1 MQIRGKAVFVF
12 DIEVFQ
18 NIFHCSVKDTE
29 TNTIYKFEISERKNQ
44 LRELVK
50 FFKQVNKY
58 ITWGE
63 YYTTTKQIESNII
76 FCGYNNLHY
85 DNPIINYII
94 EYEDTLMNHNV
105 FTICSSIFN
114 LSKTITTSKE
124 DNIDAWKHWKY
135 QIWFD
140 TFDILTMLYSNKLRV
155 GLKEIQVTMQYPN
168 VQEFVCDWTKPLP
181 LEDFDSMIDYNIN
194 DIESTSELLN
204 RCKDAVDLR
213 IAIEDEYGVRVLSK
227 DGVNIGMKIL
237 TQKYLEKTGLT
248 WWDIEGLRSPMDY
261 IPLKDVI
268 LPFIKYDSPIL
279 NRVLEDMKSQIVSP
293 GRKGYENN
301 FVFAGLRYTVGVG
314 GIHSKN
320 DPEIIIPKEDEMLI
334 DIDVASLYPS
344 MLIEYGFYPKHLG
357 PEFLEVYSQIKNER
371 IEAKHN
377 GDKVKN
383 ETLKLA
389 LNGLSGNLQ
398 NEHNFCYSPEAVMK
412 IRINGQLLLLM
423 LAEKLTQAGCR
434 IIQAN
439 TDGLFVLL
447 KKDNYQRVNTICRN
461 WEQLTKLTLE
471 EERFEAMYQYAIN
484 DYIAVTTLYPD
495 MKKRFLSGETIIRKS
510 TKKPY
515 TCIEEIQ
522 EDFIK
527 TKGMFITKVLLGK
540 GLSAKIIPEAIIKY
554 FVDGTPVEQTI
565 KECKDIKKFLMSE
578 KTGKQWHVEYMN
590 EEQQRTN
597 RFYASTNG
605 GYLWK
610 WKDTGHKEGEI
621 ITYIE
626 PYVGEHKYKAS
637 ARQYQNMLTASGVTL
652 LNKFDDKPIEERKIN
667 YRYYLRE
674 ALKIIE
680 ELQPRQLELF

>member
-1 MQIRGKAVFVF
+1 MIIRGKIVYVY

-18 NIFHCSVKDTE
+18 NIFHCSVKNTE
-29 TNTIYKFEISERKNQ
+29 TNDIYKFEISERKNQ

-50 FFKQVNKY
+50 FFKQVDKY
-58 ITWGE
+58 ITWGD
-63 YYTTTKQIESNII
+63 YYTTNINIPANVI

-94 EYEDTLMNHNV
+94 EYEDKLMQYNIP
-105 FTICSSIFN
+105 TICSSIFN
-114 LSKTITTSKE
+114 LSKTITTSSE

-204 RCKDAVDLR
+204 RCKKDVDLR

-248 WWDIEGLRSPMDY
+248 WQDIKDLRSPMSV

-279 NRVLEDMKSQIVSP
+279 QRVLDDMKNQIVSP
-293 GRKGYENN
+293 GRKGYENK
-301 FVFAGLRYTVGVG
+301 FVFNNLRYSVGVG
-314 GIHSKN
+314 GIHSVN
-320 DPEIIIPKEDEMLI
+320 SPEIIIPRDDEMLI

-344 MLIEYGFYPKHLG
+344 MLIEYEFYPKHLG
-357 PEFLEVYSQIKNER
+357 KEFLEVYKQIKDER

-398 NEHNFCYSPEAVMK
+398 NEHNFCYSPFAVMQ

-423 LAEKLTQAGCR
+423 LAEKLTQIGCR
-434 IIQAN
+434 IVQAN

-447 KKDNYQRVNTICRN
+447 KKDVYSKVNSICRE

-471 EERFEAMYQYAIN
+471 EDRFKAMYQYAIN
-484 DYIAVTTLYPD
+484 DYFAIT
-495 MKKRFLSGETIIRKS
+495 
-510 TKKPY
+510 
-515 TCIEEIQ
+515 
-522 EDFIK
+522 EDNK
-527 TKGMFITKVLLGK
+527 VKEKGMFITTVKLGK
-540 GLSAKIIPEAIIKY
+540 GLTPKIIPKAVISFFKGGIS
-554 FVDGTPVEQTI
+554 VEDTI
-565 KECKDIKKFLMSE
+565 KNCTDIRDFLMSE

-610 WKDTGHKEGEI
+610 WKYSNDSDIK
-621 ITYIE
+621 
-626 PYVGEHKYKAS
+626 S
-637 ARQYQNMLTASGVTL
+637 YQNMLTASGVTL
-652 LNKFDDKPIEERKIN
+652 LNKFDDKPIKERKIN
-667 YRYYLRE
+667 YRYYIME
-674 ALKIIE
+674 AYKIIRDLKP
-680 ELQPRQLELF
+680 LQLSLWD

>member
-1 MQIRGKAVFVF
+1 MIIRGKIVYVY

-18 NIFHCSVKDTE
+18 NIFHCSVKNTE
-29 TNTIYKFEISERKNQ
+29 TNNIYKFEISERKNQ

-50 FFKQVNKY
+50 FFKQVDKY
-58 ITWGE
+58 ITWGD
-63 YYTTTKQIESNII
+63 YYTTNINIPANVI

-94 EYEDTLMNHNV
+94 EYEDKLMQYNIP
-105 FTICSSIFN
+105 TICSSIFN
-114 LSKTITTSKE
+114 LSKTITTSSE
-124 DNIDAWKHWKY
+124 DNIEAWKHWKY

-204 RCKDAVDLR
+204 RCKKDVDLR

-248 WWDIEGLRSPMDY
+248 WQDIKDLRSPMSV

-279 NRVLEDMKSQIVSP
+279 QRVLDDMKNQIVSP
-293 GRKGYENN
+293 GRKGYENK
-301 FVFAGLRYTVGVG
+301 FVFNNLRYSVGVG
-314 GIHSKN
+314 GIHSVN
-320 DPEIIIPKEDEMLI
+320 SPEIIIPRDDEMLI

-344 MLIEYGFYPKHLG
+344 MLIEYEFYPKHLG
-357 PEFLEVYSQIKNER
+357 KEFLEVYKQIKDER

-398 NEHNFCYSPEAVMK
+398 NEHNFCYSPFAVMQ

-423 LAEKLTQAGCR
+423 LAEKLTQIGCR
-434 IIQAN
+434 IVQAN

-447 KKDNYQRVNTICRN
+447 KKDAYSKVNSICRE

-471 EERFEAMYQYAIN
+471 EDRFKAMYQYAIN
-484 DYIAVTTLYPD
+484 DYFAIT
-495 MKKRFLSGETIIRKS
+495 
-510 TKKPY
+510 
-515 TCIEEIQ
+515 
-522 EDFIK
+522 EDNK
-527 TKGMFITKVLLGK
+527 VKEKGMFITTVKLGK
-540 GLSAKIIPEAIIKY
+540 GLTPKIIPKAIISFFK
-554 FVDGTPVEQTI
+554 DGISVEDTI
-565 KECKDIKKFLMSE
+565 KNCTDIRDFLMSE

-621 ITYIE
+621 ITYTE

-667 YRYYLRE
+667 YRYYIME
-674 ALKIIE
+674 AYKIIRDLKP
-680 ELQPRQLELF
+680 LQLSLWD

>member
-1 MQIRGKAVFVF
+1 MIIRGKIVYVY

-18 NIFHCSVKDTE
+18 NIFHCSVKNTE
-29 TNTIYKFEISERKNQ
+29 TNNIYKFEISERKNQ

-50 FFKQVNKY
+50 FFKQVDKY
-58 ITWGE
+58 ITWGD
-63 YYTTTKQIESNII
+63 YYTTNINIPANVI

-94 EYEDTLMNHNV
+94 EYEDKLMQYNIP
-105 FTICSSIFN
+105 TICSSIFN
-114 LSKTITTSKE
+114 LSKTITTSSE

-204 RCKDAVDLR
+204 RCKKDVDLR

-248 WWDIEGLRSPMDY
+248 WQDIKDLRSPMSV

-279 NRVLEDMKSQIVSP
+279 QRVLDDMKNQIVSP
-293 GRKGYENN
+293 GRKGYENK
-301 FVFAGLRYTVGVG
+301 FVFNNLRYSVGVG
-314 GIHSKN
+314 GIHSVN
-320 DPEIIIPKEDEMLI
+320 SPEIIIPRDDEMLI

-344 MLIEYGFYPKHLG
+344 MLIEYEFYPKHLG
-357 PEFLEVYSQIKNER
+357 KEFLEVYKQIKDER

-398 NEHNFCYSPEAVMK
+398 NEHNFCYSPFAVMQ

-423 LAEKLTQAGCR
+423 LAEKLTQIGCR
-434 IIQAN
+434 IVQAN

-447 KKDNYQRVNTICRN
+447 KKDVYSKVNSICRE

-471 EERFEAMYQYAIN
+471 EDRFKAMYQYAIN
-484 DYIAVTTLYPD
+484 DYFAIT
-495 MKKRFLSGETIIRKS
+495 
-510 TKKPY
+510 
-515 TCIEEIQ
+515 
-522 EDFIK
+522 EDNK
-527 TKGMFITKVLLGK
+527 VKEKGMFITTVKLGK
-540 GLSAKIIPEAIIKY
+540 GLTPKIIPKAVISFFK
-554 FVDGTPVEQTI
+554 DGISVEDTI
-565 KECKDIKKFLMSE
+565 KNCTDIRDFLMSE

-610 WKDTGHKEGEI
+610 WKYSNDSNIK
-621 ITYIE
+621 
-626 PYVGEHKYKAS
+626 S
-637 ARQYQNMLTASGVTL
+637 YQNMLTASGVTL

-667 YRYYLRE
+667 YRYYIME
-674 ALKIIE
+674 AYKIIRDLKP
-680 ELQPRQLELF
+680 LQLSLWD

>member
-1 MQIRGKAVFVF
+1 MIIRGKIVYVY

-18 NIFHCSVKDTE
+18 NIFHCSVKNTE
-29 TNTIYKFEISERKNQ
+29 TNNIYKFEISERKNQ

-50 FFKQVNKY
+50 FFKQVDKY
-58 ITWGE
+58 ITWGD
-63 YYTTTKQIESNII
+63 YYTTNINIPANVI

-94 EYEDTLMNHNV
+94 EYEDKLMQYNIP
-105 FTICSSIFN
+105 TICSSIFN
-114 LSKTITTSKE
+114 LSKTITTSSE

-168 VQEFVCDWTKPLP
+168 VQEFVCNWTKPLP

-204 RCKDAVDLR
+204 RCKKDVDLR

-248 WWDIEGLRSPMDY
+248 WWDIKDLRSPMSV

-279 NRVLEDMKSQIVSP
+279 QRVLDDMKNQIVSP
-293 GRKGYENN
+293 GRKGYENK
-301 FVFAGLRYTVGVG
+301 FVFNNLRYSVGVG
-314 GIHSKN
+314 GIHSVN
-320 DPEIIIPKEDEMLI
+320 SPEIIIPRDDEILI

-344 MLIEYGFYPKHLG
+344 MLIEYEFYPKHLG
-357 PEFLEVYSQIKNER
+357 KEFLEVYKQIKDER

-398 NEHNFCYSPEAVMK
+398 NEHNFCYSPFAVMQ

-423 LAEKLTQAGCR
+423 LAEKLTQIGCR
-434 IIQAN
+434 IVQAN

-447 KKDNYQRVNTICRN
+447 KKDVYSKVNSICRE

-471 EERFEAMYQYAIN
+471 EDRFKAMYQYAIN
-484 DYIAVTTLYPD
+484 DYFAIT
-495 MKKRFLSGETIIRKS
+495 
-510 TKKPY
+510 
-515 TCIEEIQ
+515 
-522 EDFIK
+522 EDNK
-527 TKGMFITKVLLGK
+527 VKEKGMFITTVKLGK
-540 GLSAKIIPEAIIKY
+540 GLTPKIIPKAVISFFK
-554 FVDGTPVEQTI
+554 DGISVEDTI
-565 KECKDIKKFLMSE
+565 KNCTDIRDFLMSE

-621 ITYIE
+621 ITYTE
-626 PYVGEHKYKAS
+626 PYVGEHKYKTS

-667 YRYYLRE
+667 YRYYIME
-674 ALKIIE
+674 AYKIIRDLKP
-680 ELQPRQLELF
+680 LQLSLWD

>member
-1 MQIRGKAVFVF
+1 MIIRGKIVYVY

-18 NIFHCSVKDTE
+18 NIFHCSVKNTE
-29 TNTIYKFEISERKNQ
+29 TNNIYKFEISERKNQ

-50 FFKQVNKY
+50 FFKQVDKY
-58 ITWGE
+58 ITWGD
-63 YYTTTKQIESNII
+63 YYTTNINIPANVI

-94 EYEDTLMNHNV
+94 EYEDKLMQYNIP
-105 FTICSSIFN
+105 TICSSIFN
-114 LSKTITTSKE
+114 LSKTITTSSE

-204 RCKDAVDLR
+204 RCKKDVDLR

-248 WWDIEGLRSPMDY
+248 WWDIKDLRSPMSV

-279 NRVLEDMKSQIVSP
+279 QRVLEDMKNQIVSP
-293 GRKGYENN
+293 GRKGYENK
-301 FVFAGLRYTVGVG
+301 FVFNNLRYSVGVG
-314 GIHSKN
+314 GIHSVN
-320 DPEIIIPKEDEMLI
+320 SPEIIIPRDDEMLI

-344 MLIEYGFYPKHLG
+344 MLIEYEFYPKHLG
-357 PEFLEVYSQIKNER
+357 KEFLEVYKQIKDER

-398 NEHNFCYSPEAVMK
+398 NEHNFCYSPFAVMQ

-423 LAEKLTQAGCR
+423 LAEKLTQIGCR
-434 IIQAN
+434 IVQAN

-447 KKDNYQRVNTICRN
+447 KKDAYSKVNSICRE

-471 EERFEAMYQYAIN
+471 EDRFKAMYQYAIN
-484 DYIAVTTLYPD
+484 DYFAIT
-495 MKKRFLSGETIIRKS
+495 
-510 TKKPY
+510 
-515 TCIEEIQ
+515 
-522 EDFIK
+522 EDNK
-527 TKGMFITKVLLGK
+527 VKEKGMFITAVKLGK
-540 GLSAKIIPEAIIKY
+540 GLTPKIIPKAVISFFK
-554 FVDGTPVEQTI
+554 DGIPVEDTI
-565 KECKDIKKFLMSE
+565 KNCTDIRDFLMSE

-621 ITYIE
+621 ITYTE
-626 PYVGEHKYKAS
+626 PYVGERRYKAS

-667 YRYYLRE
+667 YRYYIME
-674 ALKIIE
+674 AYKIIRDLKP
-680 ELQPRQLELF
+680 LQLSLWD

>member
-1 MQIRGKAVFVF
+1 MIIRGKIVYVY

-18 NIFHCSVKDTE
+18 NIFHCSVKNTE
-29 TNTIYKFEISERKNQ
+29 TNDIYKFEISERKNQ

-50 FFKQVNKY
+50 FFKQVDKY
-58 ITWGE
+58 ITWGD
-63 YYTTTKQIESNII
+63 YYTTNINIPANVI

-94 EYEDTLMNHNV
+94 EYEDKLMQYNIP
-105 FTICSSIFN
+105 TICSSIFN
-114 LSKTITTSKE
+114 LSKTITTSSE

-204 RCKDAVDLR
+204 RCKKDVDLR

-248 WWDIEGLRSPMDY
+248 WQDIKDLRSPMSV

-279 NRVLEDMKSQIVSP
+279 QRVLDDMKNQIVSP
-293 GRKGYENN
+293 GRKGYENK
-301 FVFAGLRYTVGVG
+301 FVFNNLRYSVGVG
-314 GIHSKN
+314 GIHSVN
-320 DPEIIIPKEDEMLI
+320 SPEIIIPRDDEMLI

-344 MLIEYGFYPKHLG
+344 MLIEYEFYPKHLG
-357 PEFLEVYSQIKNER
+357 KEFLEVYKQIKDER

-398 NEHNFCYSPEAVMK
+398 NEHNFCYSPFAVMQ
-412 IRINGQLLLLM
+412 IRINGQLLLLI
-423 LAEKLTQAGCR
+423 LAEKLTQIGCR
-434 IIQAN
+434 IVQAN

-447 KKDNYQRVNTICRN
+447 KKDAYSKVNSICRE

-471 EERFEAMYQYAIN
+471 EDRFKAMYQYAIN
-484 DYIAVTTLYPD
+484 DYFAIT
-495 MKKRFLSGETIIRKS
+495 
-510 TKKPY
+510 
-515 TCIEEIQ
+515 
-522 EDFIK
+522 EDNK
-527 TKGMFITKVLLGK
+527 VKEKGMFITTVKLGK
-540 GLSAKIIPEAIIKY
+540 GLTPKIIPKAVISFFK
-554 FVDGTPVEQTI
+554 DGISVEDTI
-565 KECKDIKKFLMSE
+565 KNCTDIRDFLMSE

-610 WKDTGHKEGEI
+610 WKYSNDSDAK
-621 ITYIE
+621 
-626 PYVGEHKYKAS
+626 S
-637 ARQYQNMLTASGVTL
+637 YQNMLTASGVTL

-667 YRYYLRE
+667 YRYYIME
-674 ALKIIE
+674 AYKIIRDLKP
-680 ELQPRQLELF
+680 LQLSLWD

>member
-1 MQIRGKAVFVF
+1 MIIRGKIVYVY

-18 NIFHCSVKDTE
+18 NIFHCSVKNTE
-29 TNTIYKFEISERKNQ
+29 TNNIYKFEISERKNQ

-50 FFKQVNKY
+50 FFKQVDKY
-58 ITWGE
+58 ITWGD
-63 YYTTTKQIESNII
+63 YYTTNINIPANVI

-94 EYEDTLMNHNV
+94 EYEDKLMQYNIP
-105 FTICSSIFN
+105 TICSSIFN
-114 LSKTITTSKE
+114 LSKTITASSE
-124 DNIDAWKHWKY
+124 DNIDEWKHWKY

-204 RCKDAVDLR
+204 RCKKDVDLR

-248 WWDIEGLRSPMDY
+248 WWDIKDLRSPMSV

-279 NRVLEDMKSQIVSP
+279 QRVLDDMKNQIVSP
-293 GRKGYENN
+293 GRKGYENK
-301 FVFAGLRYTVGVG
+301 FVFNNLRYSVGVG
-314 GIHSKN
+314 GIHSVN
-320 DPEIIIPKEDEMLI
+320 SPEIIIPRDDEILI

-344 MLIEYGFYPKHLG
+344 MLIEYEFYPKHLG
-357 PEFLEVYSQIKNER
+357 KEFLEVYKQIKDER
-371 IEAKHN
+371 IEAKYN

-398 NEHNFCYSPEAVMK
+398 NEHNFCYSPFAVMQ

-423 LAEKLTQAGCR
+423 LAEKLTQIGCR
-434 IIQAN
+434 IVQAN

-447 KKDNYQRVNTICRN
+447 KKDVYSKVNSICRE

-471 EERFEAMYQYAIN
+471 KDRFKAMYQYAIN
-484 DYIAVTTLYPD
+484 DYFAIT
-495 MKKRFLSGETIIRKS
+495 
-510 TKKPY
+510 
-515 TCIEEIQ
+515 
-522 EDFIK
+522 EDNK
-527 TKGMFITKVLLGK
+527 VKEKGMFITTVKLGK
-540 GLSAKIIPEAIIKY
+540 GLTPKIIPKAVISFFK
-554 FVDGTPVEQTI
+554 DGISVEDTI
-565 KECKDIKKFLMSE
+565 KNCTDIRDFLMSE

-621 ITYIE
+621 ITYTE

-667 YRYYLRE
+667 YRYYIME
-674 ALKIIE
+674 AYKIIRDLKP
-680 ELQPRQLELF
+680 LQLSLWD

>member
-1 MQIRGKAVFVF
+1 MIIRGKIVYVY

-18 NIFHCSVKDTE
+18 NIFHCSVKNTE
-29 TNTIYKFEISERKNQ
+29 TNDIYKFEISERKNQ

-50 FFKQVNKY
+50 FFKQVDKY
-58 ITWGE
+58 ITWGD
-63 YYTTTKQIESNII
+63 YYTTNINIPANII

-94 EYEDTLMNHNV
+94 EYEDKLMQYNIP
-105 FTICSSIFN
+105 TICSSIFN
-114 LSKTITTSKE
+114 LSKTITASSE
-124 DNIDAWKHWKY
+124 DNIDEWKHWKY

-204 RCKDAVDLR
+204 RCKKDVDLR

-248 WWDIEGLRSPMDY
+248 WWDIKDLRSPMSV

-268 LPFIKYDSPIL
+268 LPFVKYDSPIL
-279 NRVLEDMKSQIVSP
+279 QRVLEDMKNQIVSP
-293 GRKGYENN
+293 GRKGYENK
-301 FVFAGLRYTVGVG
+301 FVFNNLRYSVGVG
-314 GIHSKN
+314 GIHSVN
-320 DPEIIIPKEDEMLI
+320 SPEIIIPRDDEMLI

-344 MLIEYGFYPKHLG
+344 MLIEYEFYPKHLG
-357 PEFLEVYSQIKNER
+357 KEFLEVYKQIKDER

-398 NEHNFCYSPEAVMK
+398 NEHNFCYSPFAVMQ

-423 LAEKLTQAGCR
+423 LAEKLTQIGCR
-434 IIQAN
+434 IVQAN

-447 KKDNYQRVNTICRN
+447 KKDVYSKVNSICRE

-471 EERFEAMYQYAIN
+471 EDRFKAMYQYAIN
-484 DYIAVTTLYPD
+484 DYFAIT
-495 MKKRFLSGETIIRKS
+495 
-510 TKKPY
+510 
-515 TCIEEIQ
+515 
-522 EDFIK
+522 EDNK
-527 TKGMFITKVLLGK
+527 VKEKGMFITTVKLGK
-540 GLSAKIIPEAIIKY
+540 GLTPKIIPKAVISFFK
-554 FVDGTPVEQTI
+554 DGIPVEDTI
-565 KECKDIKKFLMSE
+565 KNCTDIRDFLMSE

-610 WKDTGHKEGEI
+610 WKYSNDSDAK
-621 ITYIE
+621 
-626 PYVGEHKYKAS
+626 S
-637 ARQYQNMLTASGVTL
+637 YQNMLTASGVTL
-652 LNKFDDKPIEERKIN
+652 LNKFDNKPIEERKIN
-667 YRYYLRE
+667 YRYYIME
-674 ALKIIE
+674 AYKIIRDLKP
-680 ELQPRQLELF
+680 LQLSLWD